1 MKRIALIAGLALSSI
16 STFAQVVFYGT
27 QEFDKVKKEG
37 LYTYINID
45 KKYIDK
51 GWRLKLAE
59 FGKPVVSK
67 DNYNVAPASMPKLS
81 ENPVNLTSKVT
92 SAKGKVTVFM
102 SIMLQ
107 DSLFVNDKHP
117 KYAEAEKILKD
128 FAVLMLWE
136 EEVRKAEDAL
146 AETVKRQEKT
156 IRQGERLVD
165 GLESNKKERE
175 RILKK
180 IDENKAEYDKLLTD
194 QENNKKE
201 QVSGNEEL
209 EKAKSANLTEKELA
223 SAKKKYDKIVNQGE
237 RINKNIDSNLKEKER
252 LPRKLEENKLE
263 FDKYNLDIEQ
273 NKKDQIRMA
282 DEVAKSQKAL
292 DAVKGKKPLN

>member
-1 MKRIALIAGLALSSI
+1 MKRIALIFGLLLGVCSSY
-16 STFAQVVFYGT
+16 AQVVFYGT

-37 LYTYINID
+37 LYTYISID
-45 KKYIDK
+45 KKYIEK

-67 DNYNVAPASMPKLS
+67 ENYNVAPASMPKIS
-81 ENPVNLTSKVT
+81 ENPVNLSSKVT

-102 SIMLQ
+102 SVMLQ

-117 KYAEAEKILKD
+117 KYAEAEKVLKD

-136 EEVRKAEDAL
+136 EEVRKVEDAH

-165 GLESNKKERE
+165 GLESNKKDKDKL
-175 RILKK
+175 LKK
-180 IDENKAEYDKLLTD
+180 IDENKAEYDKLLAD
-194 QENNKKE
+194 QEANKKE
-201 QVSGNEEL
+201 QVAGSEEL
-209 EKAKSANLTEKELA
+209 EKTKAASPTEKELA
-223 SAKKKYDKIVNQGE
+223 AAKKKYDKIVNQGE
-237 RINKNIDSNLKEKER
+237 RISKNIDSNIKEKER

-292 DAVKGKKPLN
+292 NEVKGRKPLN